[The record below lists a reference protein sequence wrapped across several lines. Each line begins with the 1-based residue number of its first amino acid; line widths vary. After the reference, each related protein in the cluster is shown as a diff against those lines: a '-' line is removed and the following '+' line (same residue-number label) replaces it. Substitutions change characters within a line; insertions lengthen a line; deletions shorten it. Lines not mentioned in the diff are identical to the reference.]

1 MHFTT
6 ADPLLAYGAFV
17 IGVASPGP
25 SVLAVMGMAMAQ
37 GRARALVLASGVVSG
52 SLFWGLCAAL
62 GLAALMQ
69 RYAAALVLVKA
80 LGGVYLLWM
89 ACQAARKA
97 LRCTQADPHADP
109 RADTGP
115 APAYARLYL
124 RGAALHLTNP
134 KAVVVWLSVV
144 SLAMPA
150 GAAAPDALAFVAS
163 CVPLSAA
170 IFACYALAF
179 STSPARRAYRA
190 GERGVNAVLAG
201 VFGYAGVRMLLSTST
216 TTRP

>member
-1 MHFTT
+1 M
-6 ADPLLAYGAFV
+6 LLAYLAFV

-69 RYAAALVLVKA
+69 RYAAALLLVKV
-80 LGGVYLLWM
+80 LGGLYLLWM
-89 ACQAARKA
+89 AWQAARKA
-97 LRCTQADPHADP
+97 IRGT
-109 RADTGP
+109 RTDTGAAAGP
-115 APAYARLYL
+115 APGYARLYL
-124 RGAALHLTNP
+124 RGAAMHLTNP
-134 KAVVVWLSVV
+134 KAIVVWLSVV

-150 GAAAPDALAFVAS
+150 GAAASDALAFVAS

-170 IFACYALAF
+170 IFICYALAF
-179 STSPARRAYRA
+179 STSPARRAYRT
-190 GERGVNAVLAG
+190 GERGINAVLAG
-201 VFGYAGVRMLLSTST
+201 VFGYAGVRMLLSAST
-216 TTRP
+216 AVR

>member
-1 MHFTT
+1 M
-6 ADPLLAYGAFV
+6 LLAYLTFL

-37 GRARALVLASGVVSG
+37 GRTRALALAAGVVSG

-69 RYAAALVLVKA
+69 RYAAALMLVKA
-80 LGGVYLLWM
+80 IGGLYLLWM
-89 ACQAARKA
+89 AWQAARKA
-97 LRCTQADPHADP
+97 LRGT
-109 RADTGP
+109 RADAGLEAGP
-115 APAYARLYL
+115 APGYRHLYL
-124 RGAALHLTNP
+124 RGAAMHLTNP

-144 SLAMPA
+144 SLAIPA
-150 GAAAPDALAFVAS
+150 GAAASDALTFVAS

-170 IFACYALAF
+170 IFTCYALAF

-190 GERGVNAVLAG
+190 GERGINAVLAG
-201 VFGYAGVRMLLSTST
+201 MFGYAGLRMLLSTSIT
-216 TTRP
+216 AR

>member
-1 MHFTT
+1 M
-6 ADPLLAYGAFV
+6 LLAYLTFL

-69 RYAAALVLVKA
+69 RYAAALVLVKVI
-80 LGGVYLLWM
+80 GGLYLLWM
-89 ACQAARKA
+89 AWQAARKVV
-97 LRCTQADPHADP
+97 RGT
-109 RADTGP
+109 RADAGADAGP
-115 APAYARLYL
+115 APGYARLYL
-124 RGAALHLTNP
+124 RGAAMHLTNP

-170 IFACYALAF
+170 IFTCYALAF
-179 STSPARRAYRA
+179 STSPARRVYRT
-190 GERGVNAVLAG
+190 GERGINAVLAG
-201 VFGYAGVRMLLSTST
+201 VFGFAGVRMLLSSQA
-216 TTRP
+216 R

>member
-1 MHFTT
+1 MHLTA
-6 ADPLLAYGAFV
+6 ADPLLAYGAFL

-37 GRARALVLASGVVSG
+37 GRGRALVLASGIVSG

-69 RYAAALVLVKA
+69 RYAAALALVKLA
-80 LGGVYLLWM
+80 GGLYLLWM
-89 ACQAARKA
+89 AWQAAHKA
-97 LRCTQADPHADP
+97 IRGTRAHAGADVGA
-109 RADTGP
+109 
-115 APAYARLYL
+115 APGHVRLYL

-144 SLAMPA
+144 SLALPD

-170 IFACYALAF
+170 IFTCYALAF
-179 STSPARRAYRA
+179 STSPARRAYQA
-190 GERGVNAVLAG
+190 GERGINAVLAG
-201 VFGYAGVRMLLSTST
+201 VFGYAGVRMLLSHRFSLTAA
-216 TTRP
+216 

>member
-1 MHFTT
+1 M
-6 ADPLLAYGAFV
+6 LLAYLTFV

-37 GRARALVLASGVVSG
+37 GRTRALVLASGVVSG

-69 RYAAALVLVKA
+69 RYAAALMLVK
-80 LGGVYLLWM
+80 LIGGLYLLWM
-89 ACQAARKA
+89 AWQAARKA
-97 LRCTQADPHADP
+97 LRGA
-109 RADTGP
+109 RADAGADAGP
-115 APAYARLYL
+115 APGYGRLYL
-124 RGAALHLTNP
+124 RGAAMHLTNP

-150 GAAAPDALAFVAS
+150 GAAAADALAFVTS

-170 IFACYALAF
+170 IFTCYALAF

-190 GERGVNAVLAG
+190 GERGINAVLAG
-201 VFGYAGVRMLLSTST
+201 VFGYAGARMLLSTSIA
-216 TTRP
+216 TRP

>member
-1 MHFTT
+1 MV
-6 ADPLLAYGAFV
+6 LAYLTFL

-37 GRARALVLASGVVSG
+37 GRTRALALAAGVVSG

-69 RYAAALVLVKA
+69 RYAAALMLVKA
-80 LGGVYLLWM
+80 IGGLYLLWM
-89 ACQAARKA
+89 AWQAARKA
-97 LRCTQADPHADP
+97 LRGT
-109 RADTGP
+109 RADAGAEDGP
-115 APAYARLYL
+115 APGYRHLYL
-124 RGAALHLTNP
+124 RGAAMHLTNP

-150 GAAAPDALAFVAS
+150 GAAPADALAFVAS

-170 IFACYALAF
+170 IFICYALAF

-190 GERGVNAVLAG
+190 GERGINAVLAG
-201 VFGYAGVRMLLSTST
+201 MFGYAGLRMLLSTST
-216 TTRP
+216 TAR

>member
-1 MHFTT
+1 M
-6 ADPLLAYGAFV
+6 LAYLAFA

-25 SVLAVMGMAMAQ
+25 GVLAVMGMAMAQ

-69 RYAAALVLVKA
+69 RYAAALMLVK
-80 LGGVYLLWM
+80 LVGGLYLLWM
-89 ACQAARKA
+89 AWQAARKA
-97 LRCTQADPHADP
+97 VRGAQSSAGADA
-109 RADTGP
+109 GP
-115 APAYARLYL
+115 APGYARLYL
-124 RGAALHLTNP
+124 RGAAMHLTNP

-170 IFACYALAF
+170 IFTCYALAF
-179 STSPARRAYRA
+179 STAPARRAYRA
-190 GERGVNAVLAG
+190 GERGINAVLAG
-201 VFGYAGVRMLLSTST
+201 VFGYAGVRMLLSTRFS
-216 TTRP
+216 

>member
-1 MHFTT
+1 M
-6 ADPLLAYGAFV
+6 LLAYLTFV

-37 GRARALVLASGVVSG
+37 GRTRALALASGIVSG

-69 RYAAALVLVKA
+69 RYAAALVLVK
-80 LGGVYLLWM
+80 LIGGLYLLWM
-89 ACQAARKA
+89 AWQAARKA
-97 LRCTQADPHADP
+97 LRGA
-109 RADTGP
+109 RADTDLDAGP
-115 APAYARLYL
+115 APGYGRLYL
-124 RGAALHLTNP
+124 RGAAMHLTNP

-150 GAAAPDALAFVAS
+150 GAAASDALAFVAS

-170 IFACYALAF
+170 IFTCYTLAF

-190 GERGVNAVLAG
+190 SERGINAVLAA
-201 VFGYAGVRMLLSTST
+201 VFGYAGVRMLLSTSSAV
-216 TTRP
+216 R

>member
-1 MHFTT
+1 VKMM
-6 ADPLLAYGAFV
+6 LAYVAFMV
-17 IGVASPGP
+17 GVASPGP

-52 SLFWGLCAAL
+52 SLFWGLCAAF

-69 RYAAALVLVKA
+69 RYATALTLVKLA
-80 LGGVYLLWM
+80 GGLYLLWM
-89 ACQAARKA
+89 AWQAARKA
-97 LRCTQADPHADP
+97 VRGTRSNAGADAE
-109 RADTGP
+109 P
-115 APAYARLYL
+115 APGYARLYL
-124 RGAALHLTNP
+124 RGAAMHLTNP

-170 IFACYALAF
+170 IFTCYALAF
-179 STSPARRAYRA
+179 STSSARRAYRA
-190 GERGVNAVLAG
+190 GERGINAVLAG
-201 VFGYAGVRMLLSTST
+201 VFGYAGVRMLLSQRFS
-216 TTRP
+216 